1 MNWLLAITVLF
12 VLLIAACGIWMNAA
26 SKSVDKTVDFGF
38 RVTCYDAGFYD
49 GTAAARKQPPYSDSR
64 CVELYSNGYGDGPLV
79 EARPRQPRARARMS
93 HPPSASHTRARFG
106 GHNWTLSACQA
117 IRQFGSLSLRVNI
130 TKRRHF

>member
-64 CVELYSNGYGDGPLV
+64 CVELYSNGYGDG
-79 EARPRQPRARARMS
+79 RS
-93 HPPSASHTRARFG
+93 GNYDPPK
-106 GHNWTLSACQA
+106 Q
-117 IRQFGSLSLRVNI
+117 
-130 TKRRHF
+130 